1 MFLVAVVELGSLS
14 SCLDRAEGRDP
25 LWPSEIS
32 GAFPGQGQGGSQ
44 GGPILV
50 EAQEPAEAASRA

>member
-1 MFLVAVVELGSLS
+1 MFLVVVVELGLLS
-14 SCLDRAEGRDP
+14 SCLDRTEGRDP

-44 GGPILV
+44 RDPILA
-50 EAQEPAEAASRA
+50 EAQELAEATSRA